1 MGDCT
6 VYGSGCLTY
15 DDWKDM
21 QHGTLGDP
29 ATADVLMV
37 GDSITNGGQQFI
49 TDALAAAGITVC
61 VDYWSSRPTTPPG
74 GAMDRL
80 LSYSRLYQPAPFKV
94 VVGASGTNDIMVD
107 PALMP
112 ACLKRLTDAGI
123 ASELLWVSIYAGR
136 SATLTA
142 DLRNTGWVN
151 DAINR
156 SGIEVIDW
164 FEDMAEK
171 PTRTSLYLRDGVHP
185 KLPTVD
191 GGAGYRHW
199 AAVIAPQII
208 AAVARFDARATAL
221 KALKAAKA

>member
-21 QHGTLGDP
+21 QHGVDGDP
-29 ATADVLMV
+29 ATADVLIV
-37 GDSITNGGQQFI
+37 GDSITNGGR
-49 TDALAAAGITVC
+49 TYLAEALQPAGLTLC
-61 VDYWSSRPTTPPG
+61 ADYWSSRPTTPPG

-80 LSYSRLYQPAPFKV
+80 LSYSRLYQPNPFKV

-107 PALMP
+107 PSLMP
-112 ACLKRLTDAGI
+112 ASLARVVNADLD
-123 ASELLWVSIYAGR
+123 SELLWVSIYAGR

-151 DAINR
+151 DGICR

-171 PTRTSLYLRDGVHP
+171 PSRVSLYLRDGVHP

-199 AAVIAPQII
+199 AAVLAPQII
-208 AAVARFDARATAL
+208 AAAARFDARVQAAQAL
-221 KALKAAKA
+221 AAAKA